1 MNINWKVRIKNKDF
15 WITIIPMALLLVQAV
30 LAIFG
35 VEIDIGELG
44 NKFLYI
50 VNIAFGI
57 LATLGIV
64 NDPTTKTFADSAR
77 AMTYEEPN

>member
-15 WITIIPMALLLVQAV
+15 WITIIPMALLLIQAV

-35 VEIDIGELG
+35 VEIDIGEWG
-44 NKFLYI
+44 NKLLYI
-50 VNIAFGI
+50 VNLAFAI

-64 NDPTTKTFADSAR
+64 NDPTTKTFADSTR